1 MNMNRDE
8 YSKQPGNRS
17 TYEYKYV
24 HRLLNEW
31 KQQNEITALCV
42 VHHRDDNDEV
52 RAYNEA
58 HYELWGFN
66 EDGTFE
72 YGKYV
77 LFMTRSEHRSH
88 HNLGKQNPSCT
99 HPFSEER
106 RKRISQ
112 RMSGEG
118 NPMYGK
124 PRSEYVKQRCREAHL
139 GTTLTT
145 ECKKKIALNNK
156 TKYIKLLFDVYKQNG
171 GRMKWQAFEHALK
184 AGEIT
189 FELQPISVFI
199 NKELTNDHN

>member
-1 MNMNRDE
+1 MNRDE
-8 YSKQPGNRS
+8 WSKQSHSRS

-31 KQQNEITALCV
+31 KQQHEITALCV
-42 VHHRDDNDEV
+42 VHHHDDNDEV

-99 HPFSEER
+99 HPYSEER
-106 RKRISQ
+106 RKRMSQ

-139 GTTLTT
+139 GTTLTA

-171 GRMKWQAFEHALK
+171 GRMKWQAFERALK

-199 NKELTNDHN
+199 NKELTNDNN

>member
-1 MNMNRDE
+1 MNRQDWCNN
-8 YSKQPGNRS
+8 SIKHDHSFHKKAQTMCR
-17 TYEYKYV
+17 K
-24 HRLLNEW
+24 W
-31 KQQNEITALCV
+31 KQDNGITCTCV

-77 LFMTRSEHRSH
+77 LFMTRSEHRTH

-99 HPFSEER
+99 HPYSEER

-124 PRSEYVKQRCREAHL
+124 PRSEYVKQRSREAHL
-139 GTTLTT
+139 GTTLTA

-156 TKYIKLLFDVYKQNG
+156 TKYIKLLFDVYTQNG

-184 AGEIT
+184 VGEIT
-189 FELQPISVFI
+189 FELQPVSVFI
-199 NKELTNDHN
+199 NKEFNK